1 MKYLF
6 YTLLFWLPCMLIA
19 CGDSDDTSGGGDNPP
34 VVVPPDEEPADPR
47 LLYNGIRLPEQWP
60 PVRSSSSELEK
71 GCLLFICRTNLL
83 SSIFR

>member
-34 VVVPPDEEPADPR
+34 VVVPPDESRPTHGYYTMEFV
-47 LLYNGIRLPEQWP
+47 YPEQWP

-71 GCLLFICRTNLL
+71 GMSPFICRTNLL

>member
-34 VVVPPDEEPADPR
+34 VVVPPDEEPGKR
-47 LLYNGIRLPEQWP
+47 
-60 PVRSSSSELEK
+60 
-71 GCLLFICRTNLL
+71 
-83 SSIFR
+83 